1 MMILQKYI
9 RNVITFFFICFLIF
23 FSSII
28 DLSAEEVD
36 WIEVAKSNNSIQF
49 IDTDSIKYNNDG
61 LLSVISKYIEINPDD
76 QKIINTN
83 YFLLVVDCERRLF
96 NKLPINGEIKQVENL
111 QEPTNDKLTKKTI
124 LNSCSF

>member
-1 MMILQKYI
+1 MILQKYI